1 MRPGARKP
9 NFGACEQ
16 QGRRLEAIYI
26 YIYMSLYFLSRR
38 RPVFL
43 STQSDQRFYC
53 SLDGKYNI

>member
-1 MRPGARKP
+1 MRPGARKLD
-9 NFGACEQ
+9 FGACEQ
-16 QGRRLEAIYI
+16 QGRRLEAI

-43 STQSDQRFYC
+43 STQSVQRFYC